1 MSAASERRLPQQ
13 ESMTVYAVRPF
24 YSLPF
29 PSHTSPESECCDG
42 SDEPSGLRPNICA
55 EVGVRHRVL
64 LEQEAKLRK
73 SVCFPLFISRI
84 PPQFGTYLG
93 LRNPRILRRFRQE
106 GEGPSWWSHQFRQTG
121 SRRAY

>member
-1 MSAASERRLPQQ
+1 MNDDYCGLGTGARKGSPFFCLNVGRLGASTPATR
-13 ESMTVYAVRPF
+13 VN
-24 YSLPF
+24 
-29 PSHTSPESECCDG
+29 DG